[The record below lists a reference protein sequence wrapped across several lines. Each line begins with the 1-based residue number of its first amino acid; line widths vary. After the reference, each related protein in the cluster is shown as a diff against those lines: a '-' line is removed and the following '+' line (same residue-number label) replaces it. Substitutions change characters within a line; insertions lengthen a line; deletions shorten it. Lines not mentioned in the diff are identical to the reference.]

1 MRRMLDKP
9 SILGRCSSMNMPA
22 TNTMRLTADVPG
34 RGATPHYIALRDL
47 IARRIETGELPPG
60 EKLPSERQMQEG
72 AGFARG
78 TIREA
83 LSQLEAEGLIYRQD
97 RSGWY
102 VCPEPVIYDPT
113 RWAGFMTYVA
123 EQGRRPET
131 QTLSMVEGPAGEAG
145 RQLGLAASDPIYVI
159 TRRRLVDGRPVL
171 VERIR
176 VNPGLAPDLF
186 RFSLDG
192 SLTRILKTEYG
203 VEVLRN
209 RVDMRPC
216 ALIRDEAA
224 ALGVKSGTPGLE
236 VVRVSFDRDGRVVE
250 YDQEYWRH
258 DAVRIHVDTEVEGDA
273 ATTIRRLGAATEL
286 NLE

>member
-1 MRRMLDKP
+1 MSVSKAR
-9 SILGRCSSMNMPA
+9 SS
-22 TNTMRLTADVPG
+22 RLTRPARPVAAPLTATAADAPPSPWW
-34 RGATPHYIALRDL
+34 RNPAALGATPHYIALRDQ
-47 IARRIETGELPPG
+47 IAHRIETGELPRG
-60 EKLPSERQMQEG
+60 EKLPSERQMQDG
-72 AGFARG
+72 AGIARG

-83 LSQLEAEGLIYRQD
+83 LSQLEAEGLIYRRD

-131 QTLSMVEGPAGEAG
+131 QTLSTVEAPAGDAG
-145 RQLGLAASDPIYVI
+145 RQLGVASSTPIYVI

-171 VERIR
+171 VERIM
-176 VNPGLAPDLF
+176 VNPKLAPDLF

-192 SLTRILKTEYG
+192 SLTRILKAEYG
-203 VEVLRN
+203 VEVVRN

-224 ALGVKSGTPGLE
+224 ALGVKSGTPGLK
-236 VVRVSFDRDGRVVE
+236 VVRSSFDRDGRVVE
-250 YDQEYWRH
+250 YDQEFWRH
-258 DAVRIHVDTEVEGDA
+258 DAVRIHVDTEVETDA
-273 ATTIRRLGAATEL
+273 AADFG
-286 NLE
+286 